1 MTTATQQNTFRF
13 LIVDDSRAI
22 QSIIRRLLESCN
34 YPNLEIKAASDG
46 EAALAILN
54 EFKPDLIITDWHM
67 PKMSGLEFCQ
77 QVQHIFK
84 GQIPIGFVTTEAS
97 HEKLEEAR
105 RNGAT
110 FILNKPF
117 QDEEFTSKIL
127 AAVPS
132 TLAKSKLM
140 NAENLIVDPNACK
153 LKLDKYI
160 SNHAFTLTPRGP
172 IALHDLTEENL
183 IGLYGFEGKAH
194 PVAAVTVMD
203 MHTVGMLWGLNK
215 QKDKNT
221 IEHAI
226 ANKINTDEHIE
237 IARSYMEDIGG
248 LLKSPINNKPISLTR
263 SGIFNRTFQ
272 RLEIVLKTNAGRVDF
287 KLEIPGIGEGLI
299 ALILL

>member
-34 YPNLEIKAASDG
+34 YPNLEVKTANDG

-67 PKMSGLEFCQ
+67 PRMSGLEFCQ

-127 AAVPS
+127 EAVPRV
-132 TLAKSKLM
+132 LAKSIVM
-140 NAENLIVDPNACK
+140 NTDNMIVDPNACK
-153 LKLDKYI
+153 FKLDKYI
-160 SNHAFTLTPRGP
+160 PNHAFTLIPRAP
-172 IALHDLTEENL
+172 IALNDLTDENL
-183 IGLYGFEGKAH
+183 IGLY
-194 PVAAVTVMD
+194 
-203 MHTVGMLWGLNK
+203 
-215 QKDKNT
+215 
-221 IEHAI
+221 AI

-248 LLKSPINNKPISLTR
+248 LLRSQINNKPISLTR

-272 RLEIVLKTNAGRVDF
+272 RLEIVLKINAGRVDF
-287 KLEIPGIGEGLI
+287 KLEIPGIGEGLV